1 MLWLALLLLPV
12 LAEAQQRI
20 EYDTLYI
27 KKNTS
32 LVLKDVTLRFD
43 KDTTLILP
51 DTLFYKVRGNFYSR
65 LKDRWYQR
73 KFTKQLFDL
82 LFSLPSEDFGL
93 DTTKLVKS
101 ENPYL
106 VYQGQ
111 TIASISLVKLQ
122 ALGTNMEDLDKRP
135 ESVVQKLGNTVNF
148 NTRGR
153 VIRNNLLFEEGDQ
166 VNAAILADS
175 ERIIRELP
183 FIKDAR
189 LIVRPRDDDPGL
201 VDVEIITRDV
211 VSLSVDFEARAI
223 DAGRLRLNHRNL
235 FGSGHELDNR
245 FAVDDGAT
253 QTFSYQVRYRV
264 PNIKRSFVSLEMR
277 YANTVNFDER
287 TLQLKRDFVSPSI
300 RYAGGIIVSKQELR
314 ERILENIISDEEFDE
329 VMLLQEFNLR
339 DVWLA
344 RAFPIRTRQAS
355 LKDRTRLVI
364 SGRALDVEYSARPEV
379 SRDLNK
385 RFHNRF
391 QAIGGIGLSQRRY
404 FKDQLIFG
412 YGRTEDIPYGMTAEL
427 LGGYE
432 WGEFYDRTYFGARFS
447 RGGYMGLLGYFYT
460 SLSAEKFVY
469 NGNTEQG
476 LIRTDFRYF
485 SNLIDRDR
493 WKFRQFITFNYTRGY
508 NRFDGEFIDIRDR
521 NGIRGLTS
529 NTLRGTQRLLLNM
542 ETVAF
547 TPLNLVDFRLA
558 LFGFIDM
565 GKINDGSRDIFREKT
580 QMGYGIGFRIRNDNL
595 TFNAVEIRLAYYPNV
610 PIGIDAVDLDLSGN
624 PGFRFNDF
632 FITEPQVG
640 RFN

>member
-1 MLWLALLLLPV
+1 MVLLCLPILV
-12 LAEAQQRI
+12 EAQQRI
-20 EYDTLYI
+20 EYDTLHI

-32 LVLKDVTLRFD
+32 LILKDVTLRFE
-43 KDTTLILP
+43 KDTVLILP
-51 DTLFYKVRGNFYSR
+51 DTLFYKVRGNFYTR

-82 LFSLPSEDFGL
+82 LFSIPSEDFGL

-101 ENPYL
+101 ENPFL
-106 VYQGQ
+106 EFQGR
-111 TIASISLVKLQ
+111 TIASISLVKLK
-122 ALGTNMEDLDKRP
+122 ALGTNMEDLSKRP

-153 VIRNNLLFEEGDQ
+153 VIRNNLLFEEGDLLS
-166 VNAAILADS
+166 AALLADS

-189 LIVRPRDDDPGL
+189 VFVKPRDDDPGL
-201 VDVEIITRDV
+201 VDIEIVTRDV
-211 VSLSVDFEARAI
+211 VSLSIDLEARAI
-223 DAGRLRLNHRNL
+223 DAAVLRLNHKNL

-245 FAVDDGAT
+245 FAVDDGAP
-253 QTFSYQVRYRV
+253 QKFSYRARYRV

-277 YANTVNFDER
+277 YANTVNLDEG
-287 TLQLKRDFVSPSI
+287 TLQIKRDFVSPSI
-300 RYAGGIIVSKQELR
+300 KYAGGLILSRQELR
-314 ERILENIISDEEFDE
+314 ERTLENIVSDIEFEE
-329 VMLLQEFNLR
+329 VIVLQEFDFK

-344 RAFPIRTRQAS
+344 RAFPIRTRNPT
-355 LKDRTRLVI
+355 LKDRTRLVV
-364 SGRALDVEYSARPEV
+364 SGRLSDLDYLNRPET
-379 SRDLNK
+379 SRTLNK
-385 RFHNRF
+385 RFHGRF
-391 QAIGGIGLSQRRY
+391 QAIGGIGFSQRRY

-427 LGGYE
+427 LAGYE
-432 WGEFYDRTYFGARFS
+432 WGEFYNRSFLGARFS
-447 RGGYMGLLGYFYT
+447 RGGYLGLLGYFYT
-460 SLSAEKFVY
+460 SIAAEGFLY
-469 NGNTEQG
+469 NNRSEQG
-476 LIRTDFRYF
+476 LFRTDFRYI

-493 WKFRQFITFNYTRGY
+493 WKFRQFITFNYTRGF
-508 NRFDGEFIDIRDR
+508 NRFEGEFLDIRDR

-529 NTLRGTQRLLLNM
+529 NTLRGTQRLLLNL

-547 TPLNLVDFRLA
+547 TPLDLLDFRLA
-558 LFGFIDM
+558 LFGFLDLGM
-565 GKINDGSRDIFREKT
+565 VNNGNRDIFRERT
-580 QMGYGIGFRIRNDNL
+580 QKGFGIGFRLRNDNL

-640 RFN
+640 ALN